1 MLLWV
6 YYSAQIFLLGAEFTK
21 TYAYR
26 HGSRMAH
33 ARPAGKQAAPQ
44 QSARA
49 ANDDDTRGDR
59 VRDAAPPHHLV
70 PMDRGIPPAA
80 RVGGVR
86 GLANFRI
93 AAAIAAAV
101 GLIAGEIL
109 NAMRQRRVARTG
121 RRA

>member
-1 MLLWV
+1 M
-6 YYSAQIFLLGAEFTK
+6 
-21 TYAYR
+21 
-26 HGSRMAH
+26 
-33 ARPAGKQAAPQ
+33 
-44 QSARA
+44 
-49 ANDDDTRGDR
+49 
-59 VRDAAPPHHLV
+59 
-70 PMDRGIPPAA
+70 
-80 RVGGVR
+80 R